1 MQVVP
6 GAAHVGPARG
16 HHTRGGIQ
24 VVPGAVHIDPAR
36 RLGPR
41 GLVVE
46 PPAAVKH
53 PSGHHVATRIKTIR
67 SPTNLNRGRGRVGSV
82 LVAIPPADRVLDP
95 RARLGLVNL
104 IHAGRHR
111 IERVEE
117 AVASVLPTVDRRVK
131 ASVIGRGLL
140 LHEVDNLRAGQ
151 LGVHRLDEGRNARHV
166 RGRHGRAVGNG
177 VTARVEQ
184 QGNRGVNL
192 VARSGKINRIAVV
205 GKLGATQGQSR
216 LHVVRLTDRAHLGDT
231 VEHGGNA
238 DTPLR
243 RAILRRRGNVGR
255 RSVVNRRIVDI
266 DTLVAGR
273 RDDRQALVLRV
284 LNRPRGRLE
293 ARSLLRV
300 SRAPIDPRV
309 HRVGVIHDIYPVA
322 RRPHE
327 RTRHVLGIDEAV
339 VVGRLNGDD
348 GGLGGD
354 AVDTNVIVVGGDNA
368 GDVRAVVELVAPP
381 VEVLRRNAIHR
392 ALHGTRRIDA
402 PLQVGMRVLNAG
414 VNNRDGHR
422 GALDV
427 DCLSLARMHGD
438 GAPVEDLLVRPGG
451 SGTRGLIAHG
461 VQAARRAELRGL
473 VLLVRGQLDPLVVED
488 GGHAGRADRV
498 DGDAG
503 RSQGGGQVGRERGRG
518 TLREEGP
525 DLRVRGQGGTTGS
538 GDEGEGPLEVLGVRA
553 REVDRVVHLVGV
565 GAGGRDEAGLLGSGG
580 RCVHRGH
587 AHGQGES
594 GDDADACGS
603 AAHGSS
609 TFDCHCQDFGC
620 MYSCAHHP
628 RVCQ

>member
-1 MQVVP
+1 M
-6 GAAHVGPARG
+6 
-16 HHTRGGIQ
+16 
-24 VVPGAVHIDPAR
+24 
-36 RLGPR
+36 
-41 GLVVE
+41 VE
-46 PPAAVKH
+46 PTAAVKH
-53 PSGHHVATRIKTIR
+53 PSGHHVATRVKTIR
-67 SPTNLNRGRGRVGSV
+67 SPTNLNRGRGRIGSV

-117 AVASVLPTVDRRVK
+117 AVASVLPTVDRRVE
-131 ASVIGRGLL
+131 ASIVGRGLL

-151 LGVHRLDEGRNARHV
+151 LGVHRLDEGRDTRHV
-166 RGRHGRAVGNG
+166 RRRHGRAVGDG
-177 VTARVEQ
+177 VTTRVEQ

-238 DTPLR
+238 DTPLH
-243 RAILRRRGNVGR
+243 RAILRRHGNVRR
-255 RSVVNRRIVDI
+255 RSVVDRRVVDI
-266 DTLVAGR
+266 DALVTGR
-273 RDDRQALVLRV
+273 RNDGQALVLRV
-284 LNRPRGRLE
+284 LDGSGGRLE

-309 HRVGVIHDIYPVA
+309 HRVGVIHDIHPVA

-354 AVDTNVIVVGGDNA
+354 AVDTNIVVVGGNNA
-368 GDVRAVVELVAPP
+368 RDVRAVVELVAPP

-392 ALHGTRRIDA
+392 ALHRTRRIDA

-422 GALDV
+422 GTLDV
-427 DCLSLARMHGD
+427 DCLGLARMHGD
-438 GAPVEDLLVRPGG
+438 GTPVEDLLVRPGG
-451 SGTRGLIAHG
+451 SGARGLIAHG
-461 VQAARRAELRGL
+461 VQAARRAGLRGRSL
-473 VLLVRGQLDPLVVED
+473 ALLVGGQLDALVVED

-498 DGDAG
+498 DGNAG
-503 RSQGGGQVGRERGRG
+503 LSQGGGQVGRERGRG
-518 TLREEGP
+518 ALREEGP
-525 DLRVRGQGGTTGS
+525 DLRVRGQGGTTGT
-538 GDEGEGPLEVLGVRA
+538 GDEGEGPLEVLGVRT

-565 GAGGRDEAGLLGSGG
+565 GAGGGDESGLLGSGG
-580 RCVHRGH
+580 RRVHRSH
-587 AHGQGES
+587 AHGQGER
-594 GDDADACGS
+594 GDDSDACGS